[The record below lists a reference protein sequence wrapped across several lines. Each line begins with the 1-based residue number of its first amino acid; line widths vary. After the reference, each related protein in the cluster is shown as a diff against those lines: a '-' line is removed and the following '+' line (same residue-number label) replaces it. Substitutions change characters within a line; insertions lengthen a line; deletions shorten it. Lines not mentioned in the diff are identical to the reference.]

1 MEKYQILHRTQTRV
15 RVRVPYL
22 CEMDVQHYLKQLAM
36 HYRGVG
42 VLHFYK
48 DPFVVGIQFERGSEQ
63 AVHAFLN
70 AVDFAIVRQKQEE
83 SFANPRQ
90 TPYDIISNRIYR
102 KVWMQLLLPQ
112 PVRFVMLTGRMVKF
126 ARAAWESLLKRE
138 LSMSVLDFVA
148 IATSYVMGDH
158 KTADTIMFLL
168 NLGDELDEW
177 SQQKSLEDLEQ
188 SLQNSIYEIWIEKD
202 GERMKTTTD
211 SVQVGDVF
219 VAVEGQEIYF
229 DGVVLE
235 GNAHVNESSLT
246 GEAFP
251 IVKHVGDEVFANTI
265 VEQGEVL
272 VKITNAQV
280 NSRLQH
286 MVQLMKSSEFRQSK
300 QQRFLIEKADSLVK
314 YNFIG
319 MAVTYLLTRSLSKA
333 LTFLLVDYS
342 CALKLSSPITY
353 LSAIK
358 AASDE
363 GIVIKGAT
371 YLDEYPLIDTFVFD
385 KTGTLTTGI
394 PKICGI
400 LPYEG
405 YTHED
410 VLRIAAC
417 LEEHIY
423 HPIATAVVKQ
433 AEQEGIEHE
442 EMHGKLYHVAS
453 KGILSSIDD
462 EKVVIGSLAFLL
474 EEGIAITDEQY
485 AVMEEYIQQYHLLYL
500 GFRGKLIAIFLV
512 DTSLREDAVAVTQA
526 LRQQGKRIVLIT
538 GDTKKRTENIES
550 QITFDAV
557 YTDVKPEDKYTI
569 IQQLQ
574 DEGHRV
580 LMIGD
585 GLNDSAALSTAN
597 VGIVMAE
604 SSDIAR
610 QASDIILL
618 NNQLSSLLTIEVL
631 TERLQEQLHK
641 NLKTTIVVNTSLIG
655 AGLFNVLSPSVLA
668 TIHNLT
674 TTVIIG
680 QSFHLASFR

>member
-1 MEKYQILHRTQTRV
+1 MKKYEVLHRTQTRV

-22 CEMDVQHYLKQLAM
+22 CEVDVQHYLKQLATS
-36 HYRGVG
+36 YDGIGR
-42 VLHFYK
+42 LHFYQ
-48 DPFVVGIQFERGSEQ
+48 DPYVMAVHFEQGAEAQ
-63 AVHAFLN
+63 VHAFLE
-70 AVDFAIVRQKQEE
+70 AVAIPTVLEKQRE

-90 TPYDIISNRIYR
+90 TPYDIISTRIYQKALMR
-102 KVWMQLLLPQ
+102 LFLPQ
-112 PVRFVMLTGRMVKF
+112 PVRFVLLTGRMVKF
-126 ARAAWESLLKRE
+126 ARAAFASLLRRE

-168 NLGDELDEW
+168 NLGDELDDW
-177 SQQKSLEDLEQ
+177 SQRKSLEDLES
-188 SLQNSIYEIWIEKD
+188 SLQNTIYEIWLEKD
-202 GERMKTTTD
+202 GERYKTTSD
-211 SVQVGDVF
+211 AVSVGDVF

-235 GNAHVNESSLT
+235 GTGHVNESSLT

-251 IVKHVGDEVFANTI
+251 IAKKEGDEVYANTI
-265 VEQGEVL
+265 VENGELL

-286 MVQLMKSSEFRQSK
+286 IVQLMKSSEFRQSK
-300 QQRFLIEKADSLVK
+300 QQKFLIEKADALVK
-314 YNFIG
+314 YNFLG
-319 MAVTYLLTRSLSKA
+319 MGLTYLLTRSLSKA

-342 CALKLSSPITY
+342 CALKLSSPVTY
-353 LSAIK
+353 LTAIK

-371 YLDEYPLIDTFVFD
+371 YLDEYPKIDTFVFD
-385 KTGTLTTGI
+385 KTGTLTTGV

-400 LPYEG
+400 LPYGG
-405 YTHED
+405 YSHED

-423 HPIATAVVKQ
+423 HPIATAVVKK
-433 AEQEGIEHE
+433 AEQEGITHE

-462 EKVVIGSLAFLL
+462 EKVVIGSLKFLL
-474 EEGIAITDEQY
+474 EEGITITPEQY
-485 AVMEEYIQQYHLLYL
+485 AVMEESILQYHLLYL
-500 GFRGKLIAIFLV
+500 GYKGELIAIFLV
-512 DTSLREDAVAVTQA
+512 DTPLRDEAIAVTNWLKA
-526 LRQQGKRIVLIT
+526 QGKQLVLIT
-538 GDTKKRTENIES
+538 GDTKKRSENLEAEID
-550 QITFDAV
+550 FDAV

-569 IQQLQ
+569 VQRLQ

-585 GLNDSAALSTAN
+585 GLNDSAALSSAN
-597 VGIVMAE
+597 IGVVMAD

-610 QASDIILL
+610 QASDVILL
-618 NNQLSSLLTIEVL
+618 NNDLRSLQTMDSLTTRLKQQLNHNLRDTIVINSSLIA
-631 TERLQEQLHK
+631 
-641 NLKTTIVVNTSLIG
+641 
-655 AGLFNVLSPSVLA
+655 AGLLNLLSPSALA
-668 TIHNLT
+668 TLHNLS
-674 TTVIIG
+674 TTVMIG
-680 QSFHLASFR
+680 KSFAYVK